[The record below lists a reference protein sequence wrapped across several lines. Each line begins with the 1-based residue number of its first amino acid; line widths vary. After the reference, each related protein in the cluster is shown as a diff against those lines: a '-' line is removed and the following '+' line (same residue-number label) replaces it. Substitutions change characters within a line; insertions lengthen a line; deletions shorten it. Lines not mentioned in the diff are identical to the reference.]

1 MAKKNIDMTQ
11 GKLGKAMI
19 AFSIPL
25 ILSGLLQ
32 QMYSW
37 ADAFI
42 VGNIEG
48 ELALAAVGAS
58 GVISR
63 MVTMVLTGFAAGL
76 SVLAAQVFG
85 RGEKGKLSAMLSTF
99 APIFGGIAAAAAV
112 VMAVFARPLLAAYD
126 TPANVFEMSVD
137 YLRWYMLGTPFMA
150 VYNVYSSVLRG
161 MGDSKAPF
169 RSIMVSSGANIALD
183 LLFVG
188 AFGWGAAGAAL
199 ATALSQAAMTIFIVW
214 YTVARYEEL
223 RFKLRGMGLDRAML
237 KEGFS
242 FGLPMALQQSVN
254 SIGQIALQGFQN
266 SFGSATVAAISTA
279 YRVDSLMLLP
289 VMNLGHGVAT
299 AVGQNVGTGNKERVR
314 QSMRIGLGIISATC
328 IVLTL
333 VVVAWGGKIVA
344 LFGVSEEAVEIGT
357 RFFRCLAPF
366 YITFGLS
373 TTIQGYI
380 KGMGDMKFFSIAN
393 IVLLGIRVAAS
404 YIMKPYFGNMSI
416 AWAEVLVWVIQPIVW
431 IIRARQLEKKH
442 NV

>member
-11 GKLGKAMI
+11 GKLGKAMV

-25 ILSGLLQ
+25 VLSGLLQ

-99 APIFGGIAAAAAV
+99 APIFGGIAAAASV
-112 VMAVFARPLLAAYD
+112 IMVVFARPLLAAYD

-169 RSIMVSSGANIALD
+169 RS
-183 LLFVG
+183 
-188 AFGWGAAGAAL
+188 
-199 ATALSQAAMTIFIVW
+199 
-214 YTVARYEEL
+214 
-223 RFKLRGMGLDRAML
+223 
-237 KEGFS
+237 
-242 FGLPMALQQSVN
+242 
-254 SIGQIALQGFQN
+254 
-266 SFGSATVAAISTA
+266 
-279 YRVDSLMLLP
+279 
-289 VMNLGHGVAT
+289 
-299 AVGQNVGTGNKERVR
+299 
-314 QSMRIGLGIISATC
+314 
-328 IVLTL
+328 
-333 VVVAWGGKIVA
+333 
-344 LFGVSEEAVEIGT
+344 
-357 RFFRCLAPF
+357 
-366 YITFGLS
+366 
-373 TTIQGYI
+373 
-380 KGMGDMKFFSIAN
+380 
-393 IVLLGIRVAAS
+393 
-404 YIMKPYFGNMSI
+404 
-416 AWAEVLVWVIQPIVW
+416 
-431 IIRARQLEKKH
+431 
-442 NV
+442 